1 MWKVSIEIDGKKQ
14 YKDQH
19 CYHLSDDHKLPKEKV
34 DYKYAE
40 DIRHIWQC
48 NIILIYLDRQNIYE
62 INYKMNRTGNIRS

>member
-40 DIRHIWQC
+40 DIRYNW
-48 NIILIYLDRQNIYE
+48 
-62 INYKMNRTGNIRS
+62 